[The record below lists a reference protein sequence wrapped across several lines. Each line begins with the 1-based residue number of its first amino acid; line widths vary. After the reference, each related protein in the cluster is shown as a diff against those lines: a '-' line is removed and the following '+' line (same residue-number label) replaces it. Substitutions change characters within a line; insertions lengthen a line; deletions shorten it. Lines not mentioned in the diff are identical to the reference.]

1 MVGLTGDSCCEGAN
15 GDEGECKEGGRKHVE
30 SPGGPGIVVICG
42 NRRSAQGSHDEK
54 EALGA

>member
-15 GDEGECKEGGRKHVE
+15 GHAEKREGGGRKYVE
-30 SPGGPGIVVICG
+30 SPGGPGIFVICG